1 VLCELLCMP
10 IAVYCFCCVNPLEV
24 FLNGVVPWLRLLI
37 VTARFDLRLV
47 IVGFMVDK
55 VVL

>member
-1 VLCELLCMP
+1 MP